1 MERHG
6 NRLATCKSG
15 GVFEKENE
23 KENETWKEGEL

>member
-1 MERHG
+1 MKRHG
-6 NRLATCKSG
+6 NRLATWKSG